1 MKTATVTI
9 FYLQIL
15 VVSWWTGK
23 KRIFGG
29 HDLLKVP
36 DDTLPTIIDLTK
48 ANSLNR
54 IPLPK
59 QGDTGR
65 DLYIERE
72 EDEPKPERTAKP
84 QQRALSQLKKIL

>member
-1 MKTATVTI
+1 MMSI
-9 FYLQIL
+9 FLELLEPYFLQN
-15 VVSWWTGK
+15 VD
-23 KRIFGG
+23 G

-36 DDTLPTIIDLTK
+36 DDTLATIIDLTK
-48 ANSLNR
+48 ANSLIR

-72 EDEPKPERTAKP
+72 EDEPEPETTAKP
-84 QQRALSQLKKIL
+84 QRQSRN